1 MTFLQF
7 AYRNVFR
14 NFRNYAAFFMASFF
28 SVFVFFIYSMLM
40 FHPEIESGF
49 LGEVSIAGMVFA
61 EIILVLFSWFFIF
74 YSMRAFLEARTK
86 EFAILLQLGM
96 DRQQLGKLI
105 FIETM
110 TIGLFSSL
118 SGILF
123 GYAFSKFA

>member
-40 FHPEIESGF
+40 FHPDIDRGF
-49 LGEVSIAGMVFA
+49 LGDVSITGMIFA

-74 YSMRAFLEARTK
+74 IQCVRFWKHVQRNLRFYC
-86 EFAILLQLGM
+86 I
-96 DRQQLGKLI
+96 
-105 FIETM
+105 
-110 TIGLFSSL
+110 
-118 SGILF
+118 
-123 GYAFSKFA
+123 